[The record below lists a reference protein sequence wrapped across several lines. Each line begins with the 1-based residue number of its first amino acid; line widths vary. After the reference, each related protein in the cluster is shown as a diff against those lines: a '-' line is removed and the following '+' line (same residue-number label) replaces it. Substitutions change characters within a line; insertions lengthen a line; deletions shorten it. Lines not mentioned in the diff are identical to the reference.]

1 MEHARPKDLQT
12 LEIELEDAGSTSWWA
27 GVIAVLGSQ
36 YGNAYLRFVG
46 RLLDEETPG
55 TVVARGGPFARPRS
69 LPDDVLPD
77 ERWCPGMTSTLED
90 LEHRLEEDGWTP
102 AGQGEH
108 PWSVQYSRPRP
119 PAA

>member
-1 MEHARPKDLQT
+1 MEHAHNKDLQT

-27 GVIAVLGSQ
+27 GVISVLGSQ

-46 RLLDEETPG
+46 RLTDDGEPG
-55 TVVARGGPFARPRS
+55 GVAARGSPFARPRS

-90 LEHRLEEDGWTP
+90 LQRRLEEDGWTP
-102 AGQGEH
+102 VGQGRH
-108 PWSVQYSRPRP
+108 PWSVRYARPHP
-119 PAA
+119 TVA